1 MNVFFAVTESALL
14 GGLPVR
20 WSEISLAP
28 LVGCAYVMF
37 TWSMSMSWNK
47 REHGPQVR
55 HGIAVGTEK
64 SLMFN
69 RLQNCFSV
77 YLFLFR
83 HHFARIRPFH
93 RFIGFDDRV
102 ADFLCHLCFLR
113 AHLGV
118 GRCGVSRKFD
128 FCHSHLLSRHA
139 IQRLLIDTMNQR
151 IVGSPA

>member
-1 MNVFFAVTESALL
+1 MHNMNVFFAVTESALL

-28 LVGCAYVMF
+28 LVGCAYVIF

-69 RLQNCFSV
+69 RLQNCFFQFI
-77 YLFLFR
+77 YFFFDTTLPG
-83 HHFARIRPFH
+83 FAPSI
-93 RFIGFDDRV
+93 
-102 ADFLCHLCFLR
+102 A
-113 AHLGV
+113 
-118 GRCGVSRKFD
+118 
-128 FCHSHLLSRHA
+128 LLA
-139 IQRLLIDTMNQR
+139 LMIALLIFFVIFASCER
-151 IVGSPA
+151 IMEWADAGLAGSLTFVILICSAVMRFRDY